1 MRHGTPPILVLALAL
16 LTGCAFRRTLPYTL
30 QPAATGPA
38 YFANQEVVFMR
49 PGAQPER
56 LLTTVE
62 NDGRRLSIVA
72 SSPMGQTLF
81 VLKVE
86 AGPAVLD
93 ARVPLPDAFDP
104 NLLPAL
110 IQLSDW
116 PLDEARKGL
125 APGMELRE
133 AGTLR
138 TLLRKGRPLLTLDRQ
153 GSAPPF
159 RAIVLRVP
167 PLDLEATITTLD
179 D

>member
-1 MRHGTPPILVLALAL
+1 MRLALLLAL
-16 LTGCAFRRTLPYTL
+16 VLTGCAFKPSLPYTL

-38 YFANQEVVFMR
+38 YFANQEVVFRR
-49 PGAQPER
+49 PGASPER
-56 LLTTVE
+56 LLITVE
-62 NDGRRLSIVA
+62 NDGRRLAIVA

-86 AGPAVLD
+86 GGPAVLD
-93 ARVPLPDAFDP
+93 ARVPLPASFDP

-116 PLDEARKGL
+116 PLEEARKGL

-133 AGTLR
+133 AGPLR

-153 GSAPPF
+153 GPAPPY
-159 RAIVLRVP
+159 RTIELRVP
-167 PLDLEATITTLD
+167 PMDLEATITTLD

>member
-1 MRHGTPPILVLALAL
+1 MKRALLLVLALL
-16 LTGCAFRRTLPYTL
+16 GCAWRPSLPYRL
-30 QPAATGPA
+30 QPASTGPRC
-38 YFANQEVVFMR
+38 FANQEVVFRR

-72 SSPMGQTLF
+72 SSPLGQTLF
-81 VLKVE
+81 VLRVE
-86 AGPAVLD
+86 DGPAVLD
-93 ARVPLPDAFDP
+93 ARVPLPEAFDP

-116 PLDEARKGL
+116 PLEEARKGL

-133 AGTLR
+133 EGALR
-138 TLLRKGRPLLTLDRQ
+138 TLLRKGRTLLTLDRK
-153 GSAPPF
+153 GAEPPY
-159 RAIVLRVP
+159 RAILLRVP
-167 PLDLEATITTLD
+167 PMDLEATITTLD